1 MNFLMTKSSFFN
13 QIAFAIRSVGRHLA
27 IFGLIAAPVIA
38 CELKLNN
45 DPSFAQ
51 SPSLKIKKVFVTYRE
66 DLDQMIFQMDLAGP
80 AGKTVPKAAG
90 QLDGATVLAY
100 VFPTSLKASDVNM
113 GDVEGIV
120 ALAVTSHPDFDDTPL
135 WDEDG
140 NGDFGDDKA
149 IYHTHWVLLVKDDR
163 VAGGLSVKEFKKE
176 DKSVV
181 LPPSNCGMPMYLDSP
196 GHAVAVRG
204 STLRVAVPAFYMRN
218 KTAFNF
224 DGVTCYMQVN
234 TSCMSRPM
242 LGVYE
247 VYSVASKDLSLPY
260 KTK

>member
-1 MNFLMTKSSFFN
+1 MKSLPPT
-13 QIAFAIRSVGRHLA
+13 RSLT
-27 IFGLIAAPVIA
+27 LILGFVASVVSTTA
-38 CELKLNN
+38 CELKLNS
-45 DPSFAQ
+45 DPAYAK
-51 SPSLKIKKVFVTYRE
+51 SPSLKIKSVSVEYRDE
-66 DLDQMIFQMDLAGP
+66 IDSMIFRMDLEGP
-80 AGKTVPKAAG
+80 GGKTVPKPAG
-90 QLDGATVLAY
+90 QLDGAPVMAY
-100 VFPTSLKASDVNM
+100 VFPTSLKARDVNM
-113 GDVEGIV
+113 GDVDGIV

-140 NGDFGDDKA
+140 NGKFDDDKV

-163 VAGGLSVKEFKKE
+163 VAGGLAVKEFKKE
-176 DKSVV
+176 DKAVV

-204 STLRVAVPAFYMRN
+204 STLRVAVPAYYLRN
-218 KTAFNF
+218 QTSFNF

-247 VYSVASKDLSLPY
+247 VYSVASKNLSLPY